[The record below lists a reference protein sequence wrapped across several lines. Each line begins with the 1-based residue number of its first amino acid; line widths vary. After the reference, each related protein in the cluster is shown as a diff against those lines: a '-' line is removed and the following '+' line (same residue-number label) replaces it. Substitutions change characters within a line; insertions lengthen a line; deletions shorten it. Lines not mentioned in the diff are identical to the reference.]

1 MRSVGGIHAQPQPLP
16 EYRNFR
22 PGVKSK
28 RNPSIG
34 GSSLLR
40 PNLVASPLAKPRLV
54 HVVCR
59 SGDRFPVA
67 PFLLPAYG
75 LRIVRWFFHL
85 LAVCT
90 LLLPS
95 LHAQESTVP
104 VNYAQIAEE
113 RLLWPAQVLLK
124 QPATLS
130 LERDGVTAGMI
141 ELPTGRLVDVVAL
154 TPEVIQIRFG
164 SARGEV
170 LPEHTDLLERVS
182 GATIARQLQVA
193 RMALIEESYSI
204 VAAHNPTPEPTPT
217 PSALPFNSD
226 PTLEDDSDDSW
237 GFSPAA
243 NRTRPLARQ
252 NEFIEMS
259 DEFEDPSSLED
270 WLNLSDEEG
279 GHDHFSRVEIP
290 RHDPGQLII
299 TPKTSAWYQQYH
311 GNLLYKEVRG
321 DFLVITKLQAADK
334 SGRYPPETWYSLG
347 GLMVRAPAPE
357 GPQNYVFI
365 GVGTTDPEEGTQLEV
380 KSVTNS
386 GDPEQLTEESP
397 PNLEIGIARLG
408 DKFICLRREPGE
420 AWRVAGLFERP
431 DLPVTL
437 QVGITAFGDWMAAK
451 QTSPEV
457 HNARGTRDG
466 DPDLRVWFE
475 YVRFRPPIPV
485 LRNTVGLDEFKEYF
499 TERRFQSRRASE

>member
-1 MRSVGGIHAQPQPLP
+1 VEQLTKSLGEHPFPHRPL
-16 EYRNFR
+16 
-22 PGVKSK
+22 S
-28 RNPSIG
+28 
-34 GSSLLR
+34 
-40 PNLVASPLAKPRLV
+40 
-54 HVVCR
+54 
-59 SGDRFPVA
+59 RFPVA
-67 PFLLPAYG
+67 PVNLSAYR
-75 LRIVRWFFHL
+75 LRIVRWIFHL

-95 LHAQESTVP
+95 LRAQESSVP
-104 VNYAQIAEE
+104 VSYAQIAEE

-141 ELPTGRLVDVVAL
+141 ELPAGRLVDVVAL
-154 TPEVIQIRFG
+154 TPDVIQIRFG

-170 LPEHTDLLERVS
+170 LPEFTDLLERVS

-204 VAAHNPTPEPTPT
+204 VAAHNPTPEPTAT
-217 PSALPFNSD
+217 PSALPFDAAPAEGSD
-226 PTLEDDSDDSW
+226 PDDSW
-237 GFSPAA
+237 GFTPATD
-243 NRTRPLARQ
+243 RMRPLARQ
-252 NEFIEMS
+252 NEFIELS

-279 GHDHFSRVEIP
+279 GHDHFSRIEIP

-299 TPKTSAWYQQYH
+299 TPKTSAWHQQYH

-321 DFLVITKLQAADK
+321 DFLVITQLQAADK

-347 GLMVRAPAPE
+347 GLMARAPAPE

-365 GVGTTDPEEGTQLEV
+365 GVGTTDPEDGTQLEV

-386 GDPEQLTEESP
+386 GDPEQIIEESP
-397 PNLEIGIARLG
+397 PTLEIGIARLG
-408 DKFICLRREPGE
+408 DKFIGLRREPGDP
-420 AWRVAGLFERP
+420 WRVAALFERP

-437 QVGITAFGDWMAAK
+437 QVGVTAFGDWMAAK

-457 HNARGTRDG
+457 HNSRGTRDG

-485 LRNTVGLDEFKEYF
+485 SRNTVGLDEFKEYF
-499 TERRFQSRRASE
+499 TERRFRGRRASE